1 MVSKLLQSYSPVTG
15 SMPMSAEAASTGWA
29 GNPALLQFEAKRPY
43 HVASASEA
51 A

>member
-15 SMPMSAEAASTGWA
+15 SMPMSAEAAS